1 METTDLAGLIK
12 SRRSIRKW
20 QDREVPAELLM
31 QAIELATH
39 APNGGNQQNWR
50 FYVIVNKDTINSIA
64 DAVQD
69 ISELIATWPE
79 AEEFGEQTKRMLERS
94 SFFRK
99 APAIIA
105 VATRRYQSPVDKIL
119 AAREV
124 TDAQGAQIRQWRNE
138 INSAIQSASAAIA
151 YLLLILHQMGMGA
164 IWMTGP
170 MQAKGDIET
179 ILKVPDEL
187 NLLALIPVGY
197 ADESPEPRERKPVEE
212 VCEIVK

>member
-1 METTDLAGLIK
+1 METSDLAGLIK

-20 QDREVPAELLM
+20 QDREVPAELLLE
-31 QAIELATH
+31 AIELATY

-69 ISELIATWPE
+69 VSELIATWPE
-79 AEEFGEQTKRMLERS
+79 ASQFGEQVQRMLERS

-124 TDAQGAQIRQWRNE
+124 TDAKGAQIRQWRDE
-138 INSAIQSASAAIA
+138 TRSAIQSASAAIA
-151 YLLLILHQMGMGA
+151 YMLLILHQMGLGA

-170 MQAKGDIET
+170 MQAKGDIEM
-179 ILKVPDEL
+179 ILKVPAEM

-197 ADESPEPRERKPVEE
+197 ADESPPLKERKPVAE
-212 VCEIVK
+212 VSEIVE